1 MAVSAS
7 HVAFLDLRQDLWPRF
22 RVREPRDFASF
33 GRRVAMVEVE
43 EHWVILATI
52 DAGMLKKIGE

>member
-1 MAVSAS
+1 
-7 HVAFLDLRQDLWPRF
+7 
-22 RVREPRDFASF
+22 
-33 GRRVAMVEVE
+33 MVEVE